1 MRCFRGMHFAN
12 NWRDAKAISRN
23 VGNGKQQ
30 AQAFMSSRL
39 PNLLISN
46 ELITQEQYLI
56 FKSRQKDSGN
66 SVVTELTKL
75 GVISEEQIAQFI
87 SSYYS
92 LELVDLEK
100 TTVPEAVLKLLSK
113 DFIQKYQVLPLTRSG
128 KTLRVAL
135 VDPSIDFVLEDIK
148 FITGF
153 NVQPAVCTE
162 TQFLRAIERYYQMGG
177 TLNKIL
183 ADMGDDSNVEVVSQS
198 NDAELDRL
206 KEEGET
212 APVVKLV
219 DGILTDAV
227 NKRASD
233 IHLEPYENQFRV
245 RFRIDGVLIEVMSPP
260 SHLKAAIVS
269 RIKIMAKLNIAERRV
284 PQDGHIKM
292 KLGDRG
298 IDLRVS
304 SLPTLFG
311 EKIVM
316 RILDKTNLTLDL
328 NGFGFSEKALSDFER
343 AIRLPHGLIL
353 VTGPTGSGKT
363 TTLYSVLSKINTP
376 TVNTMTAEDP
386 VEYNFAGL
394 NQVQVKDDVG
404 LTFASALKSFLRQ
417 DPDIIMIGEIRDLE
431 TGSIAVRAA
440 LTGHLVLSTLHTNS
454 ASATITRMIDMGI
467 ERFLVSSSVNLVLAQ
482 RLLRKICKKCKVP
495 IDVHPEALR
504 EVGLDPEQLKGH
516 TFYHGAGCAEC
527 NGSGYRGRTG
537 IYEVMPMSSK
547 IREMVLDG
555 KNTYEIEALAVK
567 EGMLTLRMDACEKFK
582 NGITTI
588 QEVLRITGEGH

>member
-1 MRCFRGMHFAN
+1 
-12 NWRDAKAISRN
+12 
-23 VGNGKQQ
+23 
-30 AQAFMSSRL
+30 MSSRL

-46 ELITQEQYLI
+46 ELISQEQFLI

-66 SVVTELTKL
+66 TVITELTKL

-87 SSYYS
+87 SNYYS

-100 TTVPEAVLKLLSK
+100 VTVPEAVLKLLSK
-113 DFIQKYQVLPLTRSG
+113 DFIQKYQVLPLSRAG

-183 ADMGDDSNVEVVSQS
+183 ADMGEDAGVEVVAQS

-206 KEEGET
+206 KEEVET

-219 DGILTDAV
+219 DGILSDAV
-227 NKRASD
+227 NRKASD
-233 IHLEPYENQFRV
+233 IHLEPYETQFRV

-260 SHLKAAIVS
+260 NHLKAAIVS

-292 KLGDRG
+292 KLGEKA

-304 SLPTLFG
+304 TLPTLFG

-316 RILDKTNLTLDL
+316 RILDKSNLTLDL
-328 NGFGFSEKALSDFER
+328 NSFGFPEKALNDFEK
-343 AIRLPHGLIL
+343 AIRMPHGLIL

-363 TTLYSVLSKINTP
+363 TTLYSVLSKLNTP

-394 NQVQVKDDVG
+394 NQVQVKEEVG

-454 ASATITRMIDMGI
+454 AAATVTRMIDMGI

-482 RLLRKICKKCKVP
+482 RLIRKICKKCKVP
-495 IDVHPEALR
+495 VEVHPEALR
-504 EVGLDPEQLKGH
+504 EVGLDPEKLKGH
-516 TFYHGAGCAEC
+516 TFHHGSGCAEC
-527 NGSGYRGRTG
+527 NGGGYRGRTG
-537 IYEVMPMSSK
+537 IYEVMPMTPK

-555 KNTYEIEALAVK
+555 KNTFEIEAAAVA

-588 QEVLRITGEGH
+588 EEVLRITGEGH

>member
-1 MRCFRGMHFAN
+1 MRGMHFAN
-12 NWRDAKAISRN
+12 SRRDAKGTAQHVDNR
-23 VGNGKQQ
+23 KQQ
-30 AQAFMSSRL
+30 ATAHMSSRL

-46 ELITQEQYLI
+46 ELITQEQFLI

-75 GVISEEQIAQFI
+75 GVVSEDQIAQFI
-87 SSYYS
+87 STYYS

-100 TTVPEAVLKLLSK
+100 IQVPDSVLKLLSK
-113 DFIQKYQVLPLTRSG
+113 DFIQKYQVLPLSRSG

-153 NVQPAVCTE
+153 NVQPVVCTE

-183 ADMGDDSNVEVVSQS
+183 ADMGDDTGVEVVAQS
-198 NDAELDRL
+198 NDPELDRL
-206 KEEGET
+206 KEEVET

-219 DGILTDAV
+219 DGILTDAI
-227 NKRASD
+227 NKQASD
-233 IHLEPYENQFRV
+233 IHLEPYETQFRV
-245 RFRIDGVLIEVMSPP
+245 RFRIDGVLVEVMSPP
-260 SHLKAAIVS
+260 NHLKAAISS

-292 KLGDRG
+292 KLGERTV
-298 IDLRVS
+298 DLRVS
-304 SLPTLFG
+304 TLPTLFG

-316 RILDKTNLTLDL
+316 RILDKSNLTLDL
-328 NGFGFSEKALSDFER
+328 TAFGFSEKAYADFEK
-343 AIRLPHGLIL
+343 AIRSPHGLIL

-394 NQVQVKDDVG
+394 NQVQVKEEVN
-404 LTFASALKSFLRQ
+404 LTFATALKAFLRQ
-417 DPDIIMIGEIRDLE
+417 DPDIIMIGEIRDQE

-454 ASATITRMIDMGI
+454 AAATITRMVDMGL
-467 ERFLVSSSVNLVLAQ
+467 ERFLVSSSVNLVVAQ
-482 RLLRKICKKCKVP
+482 RLLRKICKKCKIPVE
-495 IDVHPEALR
+495 VHPEALR
-504 EVGLDPEQLKGH
+504 EVGMDPEHYKGH
-516 TFYHGAGCAEC
+516 TFYHGAGCLEC
-527 NGSGYRGRTG
+527 NSTGYRGRTG
-537 IYEVMPMSSK
+537 IYEVMPMTPRL
-547 IREMVLDG
+547 REMVLEG
-555 KNTYEIEALAVK
+555 KNTHEIEELAVK
-567 EGMLTLRMDACEKFK
+567 EGMLTLRMDAVEKFK
-582 NGITTI
+582 NGVTTI
-588 QEVLRITGEGH
+588 EEVLRITGEGH

>member
-1 MRCFRGMHFAN
+1 
-12 NWRDAKAISRN
+12 
-23 VGNGKQQ
+23 
-30 AQAFMSSRL
+30 MSSRL

-46 ELITQEQYLI
+46 ELISQEQYLI

-66 SVVTELTKL
+66 TVITELTKL
-75 GVISEEQIAQFI
+75 GVISEDQIAQFI
-87 SSYYS
+87 SNYYS
-92 LELVDLEK
+92 LELVDLEAN
-100 TTVPEAVLKLLSK
+100 TISEQVLKLLSK
-113 DFIQKYQVLPLTRSG
+113 DFIQKYQVLPISRSG

-153 NVQPAVCTE
+153 NVQPVVCTE

-183 ADMGDDSNVEVVSQS
+183 ADMGEDSGVEVVNTS
-198 NDAELDRL
+198 NDAELERL
-206 KEEGET
+206 KEEIET

-219 DGILTDAV
+219 DGILSDAV

-233 IHLEPYENQFRV
+233 VHLEPYETQFRV
-245 RFRIDGVLIEVMSPP
+245 RFRVDGVLAEVMSPP

-269 RIKIMAKLNIAERRV
+269 RIKIMANLNIAERRI

-292 KLGDRG
+292 KIGERG

-304 SLPTLFG
+304 TLPTLFG

-316 RILDKTNLTLDL
+316 RILDKSNLTLDL
-328 NGFGFSEKALSDFER
+328 NSFGFPEKALADFER
-343 AIRLPHGLIL
+343 AIRMPHGLIL

-363 TTLYSVLSKINTP
+363 TTLYSVLSKLNTP

-386 VEYNFAGL
+386 VEYNFGGL
-394 NQVQVKDDVG
+394 NQVQVKDEVG
-404 LTFASALKSFLRQ
+404 LTFSAALKSFLRQ

-454 ASATITRMIDMGI
+454 ASATITRMVDMGI
-467 ERFLVSSSVNLVLAQ
+467 EKFLVSSSVNLVLAQ

-495 IDVHPEALR
+495 VEIHPEALR
-504 EVGLDPEQLKGH
+504 EVGLDPDKLQGH
-516 TFYHGAGCAEC
+516 TFHHGSGCAEC
-527 NGSGYRGRTG
+527 NNSGYKGRTG
-537 IYEVMPMSSK
+537 IYEVMPMSPK

-555 KNTYEIEALAVK
+555 KNTLEIEQTAVK

-582 NGITTI
+582 AGITTI
-588 QEVLRITGEGH
+588 EEVLRITGEGH

>member
-1 MRCFRGMHFAN
+1 
-12 NWRDAKAISRN
+12 
-23 VGNGKQQ
+23 
-30 AQAFMSSRL
+30 MSSRL

-316 RILDKTNLTLDL
+316 RILDKTNLNVDL
-328 NGFGFSEKALSDFER
+328 EKLGFEPSAMKEFQA
-343 AIRLPHGLIL
+343 AIANPYGMVL

-363 TTLYSVLSKINTP
+363 TTLYSALSRVNTP
-376 TVNTMTAEDP
+376 HVNVMTAEDP
-386 VEYNFAGL
+386 VEYNLDGI
-394 NQVQVKDDVG
+394 NQVLVNDSVG
-404 LTFASALKSFLRQ
+404 LTFAAALKAFLR
-417 DPDIIMIGEIRDLE
+417 
-431 TGSIAVRAA
+431 
-440 LTGHLVLSTLHTNS
+440 
-454 ASATITRMIDMGI
+454 
-467 ERFLVSSSVNLVLAQ
+467 
-482 RLLRKICKKCKVP
+482 
-495 IDVHPEALR
+495 
-504 EVGLDPEQLKGH
+504 
-516 TFYHGAGCAEC
+516 
-527 NGSGYRGRTG
+527 
-537 IYEVMPMSSK
+537 
-547 IREMVLDG
+547 
-555 KNTYEIEALAVK
+555 
-567 EGMLTLRMDACEKFK
+567 
-582 NGITTI
+582 
-588 QEVLRITGEGH
+588 

>member
-1 MRCFRGMHFAN
+1 
-12 NWRDAKAISRN
+12 
-23 VGNGKQQ
+23 
-30 AQAFMSSRL
+30 MSSRL

-66 SVVTELTKL
+66 SVITELTKL
-75 GVISEEQIAQFI
+75 GVISEDQIAQFV
-87 SSYYS
+87 SNYYS

-100 TTVPEAVLKLLSK
+100 VQVPEAVLKLLSK
-113 DFIQKYQVLPLTRSG
+113 DFIQKYQVLPLSRAG
-128 KTLRVAL
+128 KTVRVAL

-153 NVQPAVCTE
+153 NVQPVVCTE

-177 TLNKIL
+177 TLSKIL
-183 ADMGDDSNVEVVSQS
+183 ADMGDDSGVEVVTSGS
-198 NDAELDRL
+198 DSELDKL
-206 KEEGET
+206 KEEVEA

-219 DGILTDAV
+219 DGILADAI

-233 IHLEPYENQFRV
+233 IHLEPYETQFRV
-245 RFRIDGVLIEVMSPP
+245 RFRIDGVLAEVMSPP
-260 SHLKAAIVS
+260 SHLKAAICS
-269 RIKIMAKLNIAERRV
+269 RIKIMANLNIAERRI

-292 KLGDRG
+292 KLGDKAV
-298 IDLRVS
+298 DLRVS
-304 SLPTLFG
+304 TLPTLFG

-316 RILDKTNLTLDL
+316 RILDKSNLTLDL
-328 NGFGFSEKALSDFER
+328 TAFGFSERAFADFER
-343 AIRLPHGLIL
+343 AIRMPHGLLL

-363 TTLYSVLSKINTP
+363 TTLYSVLSKLNTP

-386 VEYNFAGL
+386 VEYNFNGL
-394 NQVQVKDDVG
+394 NQVQVKEEVG
-404 LTFASALKSFLRQ
+404 LSFASALKSFLRQ

-454 ASATITRMIDMGI
+454 ASATVTRMVDMGI
-467 ERFLVSSSVNLVLAQ
+467 ERFLVSSSVNLVVAQ

-495 IDVHPEALR
+495 VEVHPEALR
-504 EVGLDPEQLKGH
+504 EVGLDPDRLKGH
-516 TFYHGAGCAEC
+516 VFHQGAGCVEC
-527 NGSGYRGRTG
+527 NNTGYKGRTG
-537 IYEVMPMSSK
+537 IYEVMPMTPR

-555 KNTYEIEALAVK
+555 KNTFEIEEAAVK
-567 EGMLTLRMDACEKFK
+567 DGMLTLRMDACEKFK
-582 NGITTI
+582 NGITSI
-588 QEVLRITGEGH
+588 EEVLRITGEGH